1 MAEAPDRDQQ
11 TEAATPKHRADAVRE
26 GDILQ
31 SKELGTAVMMLAGA
45 AYFAFAG
52 PWFVDALLGQLR
64 SGLTISSADFRNF
77 DPGQAVL
84 RQVGMI
90 AVPLLS
96 LLGITIFAAIAAP
109 AMLGSLGFRG
119 AALGFKSNRLSPATG
134 LKRMFGL
141 QGVIELA
148 KSVAKAG
155 LLGTLGY
162 YLVKQAMPM
171 MMGLGATDI
180 RPAISGIGN
189 SICTA
194 LLILSGGLVLIAG
207 MDVPVQ
213 IVRRNA
219 RLRMSKQ
226 QVKEEARQSDG
237 APELKQMRRQRA
249 HEISSGSARKA
260 VTQATVILT
269 NPTHFAIALRYRP
282 GIDAAPII
290 VARGR
295 GEVALAIRA
304 LAKEQGVPT
313 LEYPQLA
320 RAIYF
325 TSRAGQGISEDL
337 YIAVATILAFV
348 FNLERAVAEGV
359 AQPSVLVPGE
369 KQFDEH
375 GARTKA

>member
-11 TEAATPKHRADAVRE
+11 TEAATPKRRADATRE

-31 SKELGTAVMMLAGA
+31 SKELGTAMMMLAGA

-52 PWFVDALLGQLR
+52 PWLVDAMLTQLR
-64 SGLTISSADFRNF
+64 SGLSLNSADFQNF

-90 AVPLLS
+90 AAPMLS
-96 LLGITIFAAIAAP
+96 LFGVTILAAIAAP
-109 AMLGSLGFRG
+109 AVLGSLGFRG
-119 AALGFKSNRLSPATG
+119 GAMGFKANRLNPVAG

-141 QGVIELA
+141 QGVIELV
-148 KSVAKAG
+148 KSLAKAT

-162 YLVKQAMPM
+162 HLVKQAMPM
-171 MMGLGATDI
+171 MMGMSASDI

-189 SICTA
+189 GISNA

-207 MDVPVQ
+207 IDVPVQ

-226 QVKEEARQSDG
+226 QVKEEARQNDG
-237 APELKQMRRQRA
+237 APELKQMQRQRA

-260 VTQATVILT
+260 VSEATVILT
-269 NPTHFAIALRYRP
+269 NPTHFAVALRYRP
-282 GIDAAPII
+282 GIDAAP
-290 VARGR
+290 VVAARGR

-313 LEYPQLA
+313 LEYPQLT
-320 RAIYF
+320 RALYF
-325 TSRAGQGISEDL
+325 TSRAGHTISEDL

-359 AQPSVLVPGE
+359 EQPSVLVPQG
-369 KQFDEH
+369 KCYDEH
-375 GARTKA
+375 GKNVS

>member
-11 TEAATPKHRADAVRE
+11 TEAATPKRRADATRE

-31 SKELGTAVMMLAGA
+31 SKELGTAMMMLAGA

-52 PWFVDALLGQLR
+52 PWLVDAMLTQLR
-64 SGLTISSADFRNF
+64 SGLSLNSADFQNF

-90 AVPLLS
+90 AAPMLS
-96 LLGITIFAAIAAP
+96 LFGVTILAAIAAP
-109 AMLGSLGFRG
+109 AVLGSLGFRG
-119 AALGFKSNRLSPATG
+119 GAMGFKANRLNPVAG

-141 QGVIELA
+141 QGVIELV
-148 KSVAKAG
+148 KSLAKAT

-162 YLVKQAMPM
+162 HLVKQAMPM
-171 MMGLGATDI
+171 MMGMSASDI

-189 SICTA
+189 GISNA

-207 MDVPVQ
+207 IDVPVQ

-226 QVKEEARQSDG
+226 QVKEEARQNDG
-237 APELKQMRRQRA
+237 APELKQMQRQRA

-260 VTQATVILT
+260 VSEATVILT
-269 NPTHFAIALRYRP
+269 NPTHFAVALRYRP
-282 GIDAAPII
+282 GIDAAP
-290 VARGR
+290 VVAARGR

-313 LEYPQLA
+313 LEYPQLT
-320 RAIYF
+320 RALYF
-325 TSRAGQGISEDL
+325 TSRAGHTISEDL

-359 AQPSVLVPGE
+359 EQPSILVPQG
-369 KQFDEH
+369 KCYDEH
-375 GARTKA
+375 GKNVS

>member
-11 TEAATPKHRADAVRE
+11 TEAATPKRRADATRE

-31 SKELGTAVMMLAGA
+31 SKELGTAMMMLAGA

-52 PWFVDALLGQLR
+52 PWLVDAMLTQLR
-64 SGLTISSADFRNF
+64 SGLSLNSADFQNF

-90 AVPLLS
+90 AAPMLS
-96 LLGITIFAAIAAP
+96 LFGVTILAAIAAP
-109 AMLGSLGFRG
+109 AVLGSLGFRG
-119 AALGFKSNRLSPATG
+119 GAMGFKANRLNPVAG

-141 QGVIELA
+141 QGGIELV
-148 KSVAKAG
+148 KSLAKAT

-162 YLVKQAMPM
+162 HLVKQAMPM
-171 MMGLGATDI
+171 MMGMSAVDI

-189 SICTA
+189 GISNA

-207 MDVPVQ
+207 IDVPVQ

-226 QVKEEARQSDG
+226 QVKEEARQNDG
-237 APELKQMRRQRA
+237 APELKQMQRQRA

-260 VTQATVILT
+260 VSEATVILT
-269 NPTHFAIALRYRP
+269 NPTHFAVALRYRP
-282 GIDAAPII
+282 GIDAAP
-290 VARGR
+290 VVAARGR

-313 LEYPQLA
+313 LEYPQLT
-320 RAIYF
+320 RALYF
-325 TSRAGQGISEDL
+325 TSRAGHTISEDL

-359 AQPSVLVPGE
+359 EQPSILVPTG
-369 KQFDEH
+369 KCYAEH
-375 GARTKA
+375 GKNVS

>member
-1 MAEAPDRDQQ
+1 VSEAPDRDQQ
-11 TEAATPKHRADAVRE
+11 TEAATPKHRADAARE

-52 PWFVDALLGQLR
+52 PWFVDAMLTLLQK
-64 SGLTISSADFRNF
+64 GLSINATDFRNF

-84 RQVGMI
+84 RQIGMV
-90 AVPLLS
+90 ALPLLS
-96 LLGITIFAAIAAP
+96 LFGVTILAAIAAP

-119 AALGFKSNRLSPATG
+119 GAMGFKANRISPVAG

-141 QGVIELA
+141 QGVIELT
-148 KSVAKAG
+148 KSLVKAA
-155 LLGTLGY
+155 LLGTIGY

-171 MMGLGATDI
+171 VIGMSATDI
-180 RPAISGIGN
+180 RPAISGIGDN
-189 SICTA
+189 IRSA

-207 MDVPVQ
+207 IDVPVQ
-213 IVRRNA
+213 IIRRNA

-226 QVKEEARQSDG
+226 QVKEEARQNDG
-237 APELKQMRRQRA
+237 APELKQMQRQRA

-260 VTQATVILT
+260 VIEATVILT
-269 NPTHFAIALRYRP
+269 NPSHFAVALRYRP
-282 GIDAAPII
+282 GIDAAP
-290 VARGR
+290 VVAARGK

-313 LEYPQLA
+313 LEYPQLT

-325 TSRAGQGISEDL
+325 TSRAGHIIAEDL

-348 FNLERAVAEGV
+348 VNLEKAVAEGV
-359 AQPSVLVPGE
+359 EQPSVLVPQG
-369 KQFDEH
+369 KCYDEH
-375 GARTKA
+375 GKNVS

>member
-1 MAEAPDRDQQ
+1 MSEAPDRDQQ
-11 TEAATPKHRADAVRE
+11 TEAATPKHRADAARE

-31 SKELGTAVMMLAGA
+31 SKELGTAVMMLSGA

-52 PWFVDALLGQLR
+52 PWFVDAMLTLLQK
-64 SGLTISSADFRNF
+64 GLSINATDFRNF

-84 RQVGMI
+84 RQIGMV
-90 AVPLLS
+90 ALPLLS
-96 LLGITIFAAIAAP
+96 LFGVTILAAIAAP

-119 AALGFKSNRLSPATG
+119 GAMGFKANRISPVAG

-141 QGVIELA
+141 QGVIELM
-148 KSVAKAG
+148 KSLVKAT
-155 LLGTLGY
+155 LLGTIGY

-171 MMGLGATDI
+171 MMGLSATDI

-189 SICTA
+189 SISSA

-207 MDVPVQ
+207 IDVPVQ

-226 QVKEEARQSDG
+226 QVKEEARQNDG
-237 APELKQMRRQRA
+237 APELKQMQRQRA

-260 VTQATVILT
+260 VIEATVILT
-269 NPTHFAIALRYRP
+269 NPTHFAIALRYHP
-282 GIDAAPII
+282 GIDAAP
-290 VARGR
+290 VVAARGK

-313 LEYPQLA
+313 LEYPQLT

-325 TSRAGQGISEDL
+325 TSRAGHTIAEDL

-348 FNLERAVAEGV
+348 LNLERAVAEGV
-359 AQPSVLVPGE
+359 EQPSVLVPQG
-369 KQFDEH
+369 KCYDEY
-375 GARTKA
+375 GKNVS

>member
-11 TEAATPKHRADAVRE
+11 TEAATPKRRADATRE

-31 SKELGTAVMMLAGA
+31 SKELGTAMMMLAGS

-52 PWFVDALLGQLR
+52 PWLVDAMLTQLR
-64 SGLTISSADFRNF
+64 SGLSLNSADFQNF

-84 RQVGMI
+84 RQLGMI
-90 AVPLLS
+90 AAPMLS
-96 LLGITIFAAIAAP
+96 LFGVTILAAIAAP
-109 AMLGSLGFRG
+109 AVLGSLGFRG
-119 AALGFKSNRLSPATG
+119 GAMGFKANRLNPAAG

-141 QGVIELA
+141 QGVIELV
-148 KSVAKAG
+148 KSLAKAT

-162 YLVKQAMPM
+162 HLVKQAMPM
-171 MMGLGATDI
+171 MMGMSAVDI

-189 SICTA
+189 GISNA

-207 MDVPVQ
+207 IDVPVQ

-226 QVKEEARQSDG
+226 QVKEEARQNDG
-237 APELKQMRRQRA
+237 APELKQMQRQRA

-260 VTQATVILT
+260 VSEATVILT
-269 NPTHFAIALRYRP
+269 NPTHFAVALRYRP
-282 GIDAAPII
+282 GMDAAP
-290 VARGR
+290 VVAARGR

-313 LEYPQLA
+313 LEYPQLT
-320 RAIYF
+320 RALYF
-325 TSRAGQGISEDL
+325 TSRAGHTISEDL

-359 AQPSVLVPGE
+359 EQPSVLVPQG
-369 KQFDEH
+369 KCYDEH
-375 GARTKA
+375 GKKVL

>member
-11 TEAATPKHRADAVRE
+11 TEAATPKRRADATRE

-31 SKELGTAVMMLAGA
+31 SKELGTAMMMLAGA

-52 PWFVDALLGQLR
+52 PWLVDAMLTQLR
-64 SGLTISSADFRNF
+64 SGLSLNSADFQNF

-90 AVPLLS
+90 ATPMLS
-96 LLGITIFAAIAAP
+96 LFGVTILAAIAAP
-109 AMLGSLGFRG
+109 AVLGSLGFRG
-119 AALGFKSNRLSPATG
+119 GAMGFKANRLNPVAG

-141 QGVIELA
+141 QGVIELV
-148 KSVAKAG
+148 KSLAKAT

-162 YLVKQAMPM
+162 HLLKQAMPM
-171 MMGLGATDI
+171 MMGMSAVDI

-189 SICTA
+189 GISNA

-207 MDVPVQ
+207 IDVPVQ

-226 QVKEEARQSDG
+226 QVKEEARQNDG
-237 APELKQMRRQRA
+237 APELKQMQRQRA

-260 VTQATVILT
+260 VSEATVILT
-269 NPTHFAIALRYRP
+269 NPTHFAVALRYRP
-282 GIDAAPII
+282 GIDAAP
-290 VARGR
+290 VVAARGR

-313 LEYPQLA
+313 LEYPQLT
-320 RAIYF
+320 RALYF
-325 TSRAGQGISEDL
+325 TSRAGHTISEDL

-359 AQPSVLVPGE
+359 EQPSILVPQG
-369 KQFDEH
+369 KCYDEH
-375 GARTKA
+375 GKNVS